1 MDTIS
6 HNFFNNIF
14 PNEIL
19 CIINNIIKKKNR
31 LSNFCNMCR
40 ASDCLQF
47 EYLDGVGYICNIC
60 RFGL

>member
-19 CIINNIIKKKNR
+19 CIINNIIKKKIGY
-31 LSNFCNMCR
+31 LICAIC
-40 ASDCLQF
+40 AGCLIV
-47 EYLDGVGYICNIC
+47 YNLNI
-60 RFGL
+60 